1 MPFRQAGLDSPP
13 PSVVPILIAED
24 HGPLRQ
30 ALRDWL
36 TAVLPDCQVFATD
49 LDGVL
54 SAAEQRQPAVVLLG
68 FGMQAVAGLLALSQ
82 IHRGFPKAHIIVLA
96 AYDSPEQA
104 TIARHAGADAVIAKD
119 DAAKDLLPALRA
131 ALTLA
136 GRSRPGRPPVSD
148 APQ

>member
-1 MPFRQAGLDSPP
+1 MPFRRAGLDSPLLA
-13 PSVVPILIAED
+13 VIRILIAED

-36 TAVLPDCQVFATD
+36 TAVWPDCQVFATD

-68 FGMQAVAGLLALSQ
+68 FGMPAVAGLLALSQ

-96 AYDSPEQA
+96 AYDSPKQA
-104 TIARHAGADAVIAKD
+104 AIARHAGADAVITKD
-119 DAAKDLLPALRA
+119 DVSRDLLPALRA

-136 GRSRPGRPPVSD
+136 GR
-148 APQ
+148 